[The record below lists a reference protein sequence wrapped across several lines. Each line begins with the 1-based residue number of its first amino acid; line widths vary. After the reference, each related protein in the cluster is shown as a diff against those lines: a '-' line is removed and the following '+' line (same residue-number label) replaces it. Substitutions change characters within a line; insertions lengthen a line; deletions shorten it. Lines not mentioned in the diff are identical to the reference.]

1 MRRLL
6 FLPLLMLLAAIIV
19 SCEEE
24 KHTYVGNV
32 KNPEKTP
39 TMVTENVATFISDS
53 GYTRYHIEAS
63 VWNMYE
69 DAKEP
74 HWTFPRGLAL
84 EQYDLQLRPA
94 ATMACDS
101 AIFWSQ
107 KRLWRLD
114 GNVVMVN
121 VQKDTFVTQQLF
133 WDQTANKLYSDSF
146 MHIVKNRHVI
156 EGYGFVSNQEMT
168 RYTVHRPNAIIPI
181 DGENAPGS
189 RKPASADSSV
199 APVNPAARPSAPERA
214 SRRGNSS
221 FIRPVSADSASH

>member
-53 GYTRYHIEAS
+53 GYTRYHIEAP

-214 SRRGNSS
+214 SRRGDSS